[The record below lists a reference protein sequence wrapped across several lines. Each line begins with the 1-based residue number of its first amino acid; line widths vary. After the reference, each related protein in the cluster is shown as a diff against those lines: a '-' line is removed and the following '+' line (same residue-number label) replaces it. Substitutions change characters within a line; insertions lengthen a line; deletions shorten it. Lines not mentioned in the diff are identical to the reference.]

1 MSIVNIIQ
9 SQNGLVHGK
18 PATPKMI
25 EDAEKTLSVYFAED
39 YKQYV
44 KEFGVAT
51 FEGHNLTGISPGY
64 RLDVTVMTNDL
75 REIYPSVPQD
85 CYVIEDAYIDG
96 IVIWQ
101 NQKGVIF
108 QATLDSYPIRIAN
121 SLAEYI
127 QDN

>member
-75 REIYPSVPQD
+75 REIYPFVPKD

-101 NQKGVIF
+101 SQIGAIY
-108 QATLDSYPIRIAN
+108 QATPDSDPIKIAN